1 MDHNPFL
8 KPAAA
13 ATRGT
18 VEKRE
23 NIAWQHRAAPPDEFE
38 NRLGDALVQIF
49 ASGVETLPELVR
61 ELNRIL
67 PDRNG
72 NAWTEETFQAEM
84 KRLGA

>member
-13 ATRGT
+13 ASRGT

-23 NIAWQHRAAPPDEFE
+23 NIPWQHRAEPPGEFE

-49 ASGVETLPELVR
+49 ASGVESLPDLVR
-61 ELNRIL
+61 ALNRIL

-72 NAWTEETFQAEM
+72 IAWTEESFQAEM